1 MKPSLSVV
9 VPLHNSQSSL
19 VRLTEELLEV
29 LPELAG
35 GLEVVLVDDGSTD
48 ATVEVAQELS
58 LNFPQVLLLVHPS
71 RLGAEEALRSSLR
84 YAHGENMLLCR
95 ETGELDPHELPK
107 LFTAASVDS
116 AVPGQWQGALGSI
129 PRAPAIGGKPQPME
143 LPDALLVPRRLL
155 VGWRQ
160 TGGRNDLMDYL
171 KTRGYLKPTVALRP
185 RRQRRAPATLVNLL
199 ERRYAEQAAAR
210 ALAMRHDAG
219 TSDIALTTDSRP
231 RGSSRLMS
239 RLRAFAL
246 GE

>member
-9 VPLHNSQSSL
+9 VPLHNSQTSL

-29 LPELAG
+29 LPEMAG

-48 ATVEVAQELS
+48 STVEIAQEVS

-71 RLGAEEALRSSLR
+71 RLGAEEALRSAMR
-84 YAHGENMLLCR
+84 YAHGEQMLLCR
-95 ETGELDPHELPK
+95 EAGELDPHELPK
-107 LFTAASVDS
+107 LIAASTIDS
-116 AVPGQWQGALGSI
+116 AVPGQWQGSLGSI
-129 PRAPAIGGKPQPME
+129 PRAPAIGGKPQAME
-143 LPDALLVPRRLL
+143 LPDVLLVPRRLL

-171 KTRGYLKPTVALRP
+171 KSRGYLKPTVALRP
-185 RRQRRAPATLVNLL
+185 RRQRRAPAALVNLL
-199 ERRYAEQAAAR
+199 ERRYAEQVAAR
-210 ALAMRHDAG
+210 AFALRRDAAVV
-219 TSDIALTTDSRP
+219 DTTGVAANRP

-239 RLRAFAL
+239 RLRAFAK

>member
-1 MKPSLSVV
+1 LKPSLSVV
-9 VPLHNSQSSL
+9 VPLHNSQTSL

-29 LPELAG
+29 LPEMAG

-48 ATVEVAQELS
+48 ATVEIAQELS
-58 LNFPQVLLLVHPS
+58 INFPQVLLLVHPS
-71 RLGAEEALRSSLR
+71 RLGAEEALRSAMR
-84 YAHGENMLLCR
+84 YAHGDQMLLCR
-95 ETGELDPHELPK
+95 EAGELDPHELPK
-107 LFTAASVDS
+107 LMAAATIDS
-116 AVPGQWQGALGSI
+116 AVTGQWQGPLGSI
-129 PRAPAIGGKPQPME
+129 PRAPAMGGKPQPIE
-143 LPDALLVPRRLL
+143 LPDVLLVPRRLL

-185 RRQRRAPATLVNLL
+185 RRQRRAPAALVNLL

-210 ALAMRHDAG
+210 AMAIRHDAAVG
-219 TSDIALTTDSRP
+219 ESLGGATSRP

-239 RLRAFAL
+239 RLRAFAM